1 MFDQFTVRFYFRETK
16 HLRRA
21 DGKYPAQL
29 AIYDKNTQKR
39 TYILAPFHFLDKE
52 EFLKVDQWSEIKKNK
67 SKADWMLEAEI
78 KPVKDQ
84 MDAYLND
91 AETKA
96 RSLSIFN
103 FAEFKELMKKPKF
116 AVGDSLRSLYE
127 EKIQKLKKDEQE
139 GTASNYD
146 SSIKSLEKFIAS
158 KKISSELRL
167 HQIDADFLN
176 QYEKWMRSNDKSG
189 TTIGIYLRPLRSIFN
204 DNADSTITYPFHSKY
219 NKNGYKIPGS
229 EKTNKSLDN
238 SDLKKLL
245 EAVPETEEQEKAKA
259 FWFFSYAS
267 NGMNIKDIAKLK
279 YKDISEDIFKFIRSK
294 TENTTKDRQIIIE
307 VVMMEIHTEVIS
319 KYGNKAKTGYIFPII
334 NNKMSVEEQR
344 KSIQSFTRFVNQ
356 HIKKIAKNAG
366 IAADLSSNWAR
377 HSFATKLM
385 NDNVSIEF
393 IRQSL
398 GHQKITTTQN
408 YLSSFENKEKKKNAE
423 SLFNF

>member
-21 DGKYPAQL
+21 DGTYPVQL

-39 TYILAPFHFLDKE
+39 VYVLTPFHFADKQQYE
-52 EFLKVDQWSEIKKNK
+52 LFEQWQEVKKNK
-67 SKADWMLEAEI
+67 SRADWEIEAEI
-78 KPVKDQ
+78 KPVREM
-84 MDAYLND
+84 MDAYILD
-91 AETKA
+91 AELKA

-103 FAEFKELMKKPKF
+103 FTEFKEIMSRPKLSL
-116 AVGDSLRSLYE
+116 GDDLRSLYDL
-127 EKIQKLKKDEQE
+127 KITKLKSEGRE
-139 GTASNYD
+139 GTASNYEC
-146 SSIKSLEKFIAS
+146 SINSIEQFAGTKRMKEI
-158 KKISSELRL
+158 RL
-167 HQIDADFLN
+167 HHIDSNFLL
-176 QYEKWMRSNDKSG
+176 QYEKWMRANDKSG

-204 DNADSTITYPFHSKY
+204 DNAESAIYPFH
-219 NKNGYKIPGS
+219 NKLNKDGYKIPGS
-229 EKTNKSLDN
+229 EVTNKALDN
-238 SDLKKLL
+238 ADLKKLM
-245 EAVPETEEQEKAKA
+245 EAAPANDSQEMAKA

-267 NGMNIKDIAKLK
+267 NGMNLKDIAKLK
-279 YKDISEDIFKFIRSK
+279 YKDISGDSFKFIRSK

-307 VVMMEIHTEVIS
+307 VVMLDIHKEIMA

-334 NNKMSVEEQR
+334 NNKMTAEDQR
-344 KSIQSFTRFVNQ
+344 KNIQSFTRFVNQ
-356 HIKKIAKNAG
+356 HIKKIALSAG
-366 IAADLSSNWAR
+366 ITADVSSNWAR

-408 YLSSFENKEKKKNAE
+408 YLSSFESKEKKKNAE